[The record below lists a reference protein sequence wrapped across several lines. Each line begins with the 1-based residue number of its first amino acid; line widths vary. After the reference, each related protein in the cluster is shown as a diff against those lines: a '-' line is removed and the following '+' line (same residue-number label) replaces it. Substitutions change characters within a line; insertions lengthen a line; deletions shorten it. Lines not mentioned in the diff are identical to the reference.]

1 MSISENNS
9 QFKRFDYKN
18 TAQVLLVSTLAFFF
32 GPTLLALGIQG
43 MVIDYGRL
51 LFRFFVFFGSFGTFF
66 WIFYI
71 AGSIVYWRRHRGE
84 VMASATTFSGA
95 QNNPNVTASI
105 YSDYED
111 NSEL

>member
-9 QFKRFDYKN
+9 LSKQFDYKN
-18 TAQVLLVSTLAFFF
+18 TAQVLIVSSLAFFF

-43 MVIDYGRL
+43 MAMDYDRL

-66 WIFYI
+66 WLFYI
-71 AGSIVYWRRHRGE
+71 AGSIVYWRRHRRE
-84 VMASATTFSGA
+84 AMASSTVLSGTE
-95 QNNPNVTASI
+95 NNANITPI